1 VQQRAAKGPKRH
13 SGVRQRALFFFAG
26 GDVSA
31 NPIHEFMQSSQL
43 GGGNAD
49 YVEDLYEAWLS
60 DPSSVPESWASYF
73 DAMARGPVTDV
84 PHSAVIARIEQAQK
98 RRDRSG
104 PAAEP
109 MSDAHARKQA
119 GVLRLLT
126 AYRSR
131 GHLGAD
137 LDPLKLANQLPAP
150 DLGLPFHGLTED
162 DLDTEFDTGTYCGG
176 DAGRMKLRDLWAR
189 LKATYTSSIGVE
201 FMHISDHE
209 QRRWIYSRLEKA
221 SGDAGLSNEEKH
233 RILEGLVA
241 ADGLERYLHTRYVGQ
256 KRFSLEGGD
265 SMIPMLDTLIRRCGK
280 EGINELVIGMAHR
293 GRLNMLVNTLGKPPS
308 ELFDEFEGKFRHPDD
323 PEYSGDVKY
332 HMGFSADVKTPSGN
346 AVHLAMAF
354 NPSHL
359 EIVDP
364 VVIGSVR
371 ARQARTP
378 NNARD
383 KVMPLLVH
391 GDAAFAGQGVVMEI
405 LQMSQARGFHVG
417 GTLHVVINN
426 QVGFTISDPADARST
441 LYCTDVA
448 KMVNAPVFHVN
459 GDDPQ
464 AVIQVAKLA
473 FEFRR
478 AFNKDVV
485 IDLVCY
491 RRNGHNEADE
501 PAATQPLMYK
511 VIRKHPP
518 PRAIYAERLEKAGL
532 IDADHAKNLIDRYRE
547 LLESGKPVT
556 ELDTEKGGTTFQW
569 SQHIGG
575 KLDEDVETGLDRTT
589 AAQLLDVI
597 LKVPDDFKLQ
607 SRVSKIYETRRAMA
621 DGEQPVDWGFAENLA
636 YAGLIK
642 DGYDLRL
649 VGQDSGRGTFFHRHA
664 VLHDQDTGKTALPL
678 ADIDPERDVE
688 VIDSLLSEEA
698 VMAFEYGYAT
708 ADPMTLVI
716 WEAQF
721 GDFANGAQVVI
732 DQFISAGEAKW
743 NRLCGLVLYLPHGYE
758 GQGPEHSSAR
768 LERYLQLCAL
778 NNMQVCVPTTPA
790 QTFHMIRRQMM
801 RRVRKPLIVMTP
813 KSLLRHKLAVSSLD
827 EMAEGTFQTVIND
840 QRTKAAQK
848 KKIKRVV
855 LCAGKVYYDLFEDAE
870 KRELK
875 DVAIVRVEQLYP
887 FPREKVKDIL
897 GGYPSAKEVIW
908 CQEEPMNQGAW
919 FQIRHHLH
927 ACTDGAY
934 SLSYA
939 GRARSPAPA
948 CGHAN
953 THIAEQKALVEQ
965 ALIAPLDN
973 GHTPE

>member
-1 VQQRAAKGPKRH
+1 
-13 SGVRQRALFFFAG
+13 VRQRALFIFAG

-31 NPIHEFMQSSQL
+31 NLIREFMDSSQL
-43 GGGNAD
+43 GSNAD
-49 YVEDLYEAWLS
+49 YVEELYETWLS
-60 DPSSVPESWASYF
+60 DPSALPESWSDYF
-73 DAMARGPVTDV
+73 AKLADGHAGDV
-84 PHSAVIARIEQAQK
+84 PHSAVIARIEAAQ
-98 RRDRSG
+98 RLRDRSG
-104 PAAEP
+104 GTVEP
-109 MSDAHARKQA
+109 MSDKHARKQA
-119 GVLRLLT
+119 GVLRILT

-137 LDPLKLANQLPAP
+137 LDPLKLANKLPAP
-150 DLGLPFHGLTED
+150 DLGLPFHGLDES

-176 DAGRMKLRDLWAR
+176 EAGRMKLRDLLER
-189 LKATYTSSIGVE
+189 LKKTYTRSIGAE

-221 SGDAGLSNEEKH
+221 AGDPGLSDEEK
-233 RILEGLVA
+233 RRVLERLTA

-265 SMIPMLDTLIRRCGK
+265 SMIPMLDALIRRCG
-280 EGINELVIGMAHR
+280 EDQIEELVIGMAHR

-308 ELFDEFEGKFRHPDD
+308 ELFDEFEGKFQHPDD

-332 HMGFSADVKTPSGN
+332 HMGFSADVQTPSGN

-371 ARQARTP
+371 ARQTRRRDDAH
-378 NNARD
+378 D
-383 KVMPLLVH
+383 KVLPLLIH
-391 GDAAFAGQGVVMEI
+391 GDAAFAGQGVVMET
-405 LQMSQARGFHVG
+405 LQMSQARGFAVG
-417 GTLHVVINN
+417 GTVHVVINN
-426 QVGFTISDPADARST
+426 QVGFTISNPRDARST

-459 GDDPQ
+459 GDDPE
-464 AVIQVAKLA
+464 AVVQVARLA

-478 AFNKDVV
+478 RFKKDVV

-501 PAATQPLMYK
+501 PAATQPLMYQI
-511 VIRKHPP
+511 IRKHPV
-518 PRAIYAERLEKAGL
+518 PRAIYAERLEKIGVT
-532 IDADHAKNLIDRYRE
+532 DAAQAKALVDRYRD
-547 LLESGKPVT
+547 LLESGGPVT
-556 ELDTEKGGTTFQW
+556 DLDTEKGGTTFSW
-569 SQHIGG
+569 SQHLGG
-575 KLDEDVETGLDRTT
+575 KLDEDIDTGIERKT
-589 AAQLLDVI
+589 ATELLDVI
-597 LKVPDDFKLQ
+597 LKVPEDYKLQ
-607 SRVSKIYETRRAMA
+607 SRVSKIYQARRAMA
-621 DGEQPVDWGFAENLA
+621 AGEQPADWGFAENLA

-642 DGYDLRL
+642 EGYDLRL

-664 VLHDQDTGKTALPL
+664 VLHDQQTGNAALPL
-678 ADIDPERDVE
+678 ADIDPERKVE

-708 ADPMTLVI
+708 ADPKTLVI

-732 DQFISAGEAKW
+732 DQFISAGESKW

-790 QTFHMIRRQMM
+790 QTFHMIRRQML

-827 EMAEGTFQTVIND
+827 ELASGQFQTVIGD
-840 QRTKAAQK
+840 QRLKQPKKA
-848 KKIKRVV
+848 KRVV
-855 LCAGKVYYDLFEDAE
+855 LCSGKVYYDLFEEAE
-870 KRELK
+870 KRELG

-887 FPREKVKDIL
+887 FPRERVIEEL
-897 GGYPSAKEVIW
+897 GRHAPDEVIW

-919 FQIRHHLH
+919 FQIRHHLQ
-927 ACTDGAY
+927 ACTDGKY
-934 SLSYA
+934 HLSYA
-939 GRARSPAPA
+939 GRARSAAPA

-953 THIAEQKALVEQ
+953 MHAAEQKALVEQ
-965 ALIAPLDN
+965 ALVDPVSD
-973 GHTPE
+973 GHTAE